1 MPRRKG
7 VLVQV
12 SAQRLV
18 NVATKSPALQLAV
31 EGRIWVSNHPFSYLL
46 GYVGSMLTG
55 HDWSLHQPWFCAFSY
70 TKSFMFHGI
79 FLKHLL
85 QLHKM
90 LTVLFYDLLYTCMYI
105 PCIYI
110 FFIYI
115 NTSYQTISDVISKH
129 MSYSIKIQ
137 TYHITSYHI
146 ISSYSIL
153 ILNTSILQN
162 FHGNPKAM
170 RDDGL
175 HKLMTSTA
183 QQILENTK
191 KIKLQKKKQK
201 KKTKKT
207 LQKNKNQKKQKK
219 IGPPWT

>member
-1 MPRRKG
+1 M
-7 VLVQV
+7 
-12 SAQRLV
+12 
-18 NVATKSPALQLAV
+18 
-31 EGRIWVSNHPFSYLL
+31 
-46 GYVGSMLTG
+46 TG
-55 HDWSLHQPWFCAFSY
+55 HYINPGSAPSLTRSI
-70 TKSFMFHGI
+70 FHGI

-105 PCIYI
+105 LCIY
-110 FFIYI
+110 IYI

-146 ISSYSIL
+146 ISSYSTL
-153 ILNTSILQN
+153 IPNTSILQN
-162 FHGNPKAM
+162 FHGNSKVM

-191 KIKLQKKKQK
+191 KIKLPKNRK
-201 KKTKKT
+201 KKTKKNT
-207 LQKNKNQKKQKK
+207 SKKQKPK
-219 IGPPWT
+219 KKTFSGPPEPRT

>member
-1 MPRRKG
+1 
-7 VLVQV
+7 
-12 SAQRLV
+12 
-18 NVATKSPALQLAV
+18 
-31 EGRIWVSNHPFSYLL
+31 
-46 GYVGSMLTG
+46 MLTG
-55 HDWSLHQPWFCAFSY
+55 HDWSLYQPWFCAFSY

-105 PCIYI
+105 LCIYI
-110 FFIYI
+110 IYM

-129 MSYSIKIQ
+129 MSYSVKNQ
-137 TYHITSYHI
+137 TNHITSYHI

-191 KIKLQKKKQK
+191 KIKLQKKQK
-201 KKTKKT
+201 KKTKKNT
-207 LQKNKNQKKQKK
+207 SKKQKPK
-219 IGPPWT
+219 KTKKT